1 MVNLVPTCRSSFF
14 SCEKDLETILKKL
27 FVQGGCHSEELKRLL
42 VIANKDCLD
51 NRTNQKYNE
60 IIKGMGL
67 KQLREKGYIKF
78 EPKIRMPE
86 HEEMKAYIIVTF
98 DNFVTNATNPEF
110 RDCVIT
116 FDVLCHL
123 DCWDIGDYRIRPLK
137 ICGYID
143 GLLNNSRLSGI
154 GTFQF
159 VSCNELILSP
169 QIGGYSL
176 TYTAVHGSDD
186 MLPPAP

>member
-1 MVNLVPTCRSSFF
+1 MVNLVPDCRSSFF

-27 FVQGGCHSEELKRLL
+27 FIQGGCHSEELKRLL

-51 NRTNQKYNE
+51 NRTSQKYND
-60 IIKGMGL
+60 IIKGLDL

-110 RDCVIT
+110 RDCVVT

-176 TYTAVHGSDD
+176 TYAAVHGSDD
-186 MLPPAP
+186 MLPSAP